1 MKTLAALS
9 LICASL
15 WVTQAEAISV
25 SILDPYLIQ
34 PNNLQNLQLE
44 SFLKANPTLADYAAA
59 KVAGDGVAA
68 GIVLVETSVNEP
80 VTISDVTGL
89 VGLRPFSNGF
99 LTKPPTTA
107 ASSLTIPTLWHING
121 KYYAAALTGV
131 LQSAGGRNAG
141 EISASQPNGTSADG
155 TINFVLPPVILV
167 HGLWGDKSSLNGIA
181 NYLQGQSYNW
191 STPPMQICYSL
202 YLRFN
207 ATTDPLTDGQDPCEY
222 TSADALGKAITSTFD
237 TLDSERIVSG
247 RVDIVAHS
255 MGGLV
260 LRNYAARAGYAS
272 PRNGMLGQ
280 FHTIVAIDAP
290 ELGSDLAPFL
300 IGHRA
305 NSLMAPFFS
314 DAGIFWTAVCGSND
328 VELCFA
334 GIGDPLSATTLPVTT
349 GAVYS
354 LEPAYVAAAKISGP
368 AIANTSW
375 FAVSAI
381 APGNG
386 ALAKGINLLIE
397 GLYKNPSAS
406 NVPTVYS
413 ILQDLPDDSIV
424 TVPSQLNGA
433 IAGQSTTL
441 PKLSHTVVPSDLIA
455 ALDILYLEP
464 LDSDSVL
471 DSSGVDGTLTCW
483 LVFQNATT
491 CPAAQSAPIVQTG
504 SGNETHV
511 TSARILTH
519 EVTVDA
525 PAHAQLATPLDIAVH
540 FPSSKSVSRLLVFQK
555 GDGGESRPQIV
566 AATSSAAGILHLNI
580 VPGFLGPVG
589 VHIALRLSDGS
600 VSFSTTNIFVDPPAA
615 QPSVFKASVLPYL
628 ELELNDGTRVS
639 QPEPY
644 ALYPGL
650 ADRIWLRYPFV
661 TYRLVSHAAKPVIDI
676 TPNGLIHAVAPG
688 EADIEARFGALT
700 DRVHVIVRAAPG

>member
-1 MKTLAALS
+1 MKTLAAL
-9 LICASL
+9 LLVCASL
-15 WVTQAEAISV
+15 WVTRAEAITV
-25 SILDPYLIQ
+25 TILDPYLIQ

-44 SFLKANPTLADYAAA
+44 TFLKANPTLANYAAA

-68 GIVLVETSVNEP
+68 GIVLVETNVNAP
-80 VTISDVTGL
+80 VTISDITGL
-89 VGLRPFSNGF
+89 VGLRPYSDKF
-99 LTKPPTTA
+99 LTAPPGTA
-107 ASSLTIPTLWHING
+107 SPSLTISNLWHING

-131 LQSAGGRNAG
+131 LQSAGGHSSD
-141 EISASQPNGTSADG
+141 ELSASQQNEGIADA
-155 TINFVLPPVILV
+155 TITFALPPVVLV
-167 HGLWGDKSSLNGIA
+167 HGLWGNKDSLDGIA
-181 NYLQGQSYNW
+181 NYLAAQSYNW
-191 STPPMQICYSL
+191 SAPPTQICYSL

-222 TSADALGKAITSTFD
+222 TSADALGKAITSTFA

-260 LRNYAARAGYAS
+260 LRNYAAGAGYSS

-280 FHTIVAIDAP
+280 FHTIVTIDTP

-300 IGHRA
+300 IDHRTD
-305 NSLMAPFFS
+305 SLMAPFFT
-314 DAGIFWTAVCGSND
+314 DAGLFWNAVCGSND

-334 GIGDPLSATTLPVTT
+334 GLGDPLSATTLPVTS

-368 AIANTSW
+368 AIPNTSW

-413 ILQDLPDDSIV
+413 ILQSLPDDSIV

-441 PKLSHTVVPSDLIA
+441 QKLSHTVVPSELID

-464 LDSDSVL
+464 LDSSNVL
-471 DSSGVDGTLTCW
+471 DSAAVDSPLTCW
-483 LVFQNATT
+483 LVFQNKTT
-491 CPAAQSAPIVQTG
+491 CLPAQSRQISQT
-504 SGNETHV
+504 NTDNDEQATP
-511 TSARILTH
+511 ARILTH
-519 EVTVDA
+519 DVSLGVPGKT
-525 PAHAQLATPLDIAVH
+525 QLALPVDIAVH
-540 FPSSKSVSRLLVFQK
+540 FPAQLSVARLAVFQK
-555 GDGGESRPQIV
+555 GDTGESRPQTIR
-566 AATSSAAGILHLNI
+566 ALSSSGGALHI
-580 VPGFLGPVG
+580 SVVPEFLGPVG
-589 VHIALRLSDGS
+589 VHIAMRFSDGS
-600 VSFSTTNIFVDPPAA
+600 VSFPSATMFVVPPTAN
-615 QPSVFKASVLPYL
+615 PSVFKAHMLPYL
-628 ELELNDGTRVS
+628 ELDLSNGTKVS

-644 ALYPGL
+644 AIYPGL
-650 ADRIWLRYPFV
+650 DRRVWLTYPFV

-676 TPNGLIHAVAPG
+676 KPNGLIHALAPG
-688 EADIEARFGALT
+688 DAEIEARFGALT
-700 DRVHVIVRAAPG
+700 DRVHVIVRAAQR